1 MSADTEVKVKV
12 KTSEEVEVKE
22 PNLWKVI
29 LLNDETTTMEFVI
42 MILTTYFGMTEEQ
55 ATEMM
60 VKIHEEGS
68 AVVAVYPY
76 ELAEQKG
83 VEVTLAARRDGY
95 PLEVR
100 IEEDV

>member
-1 MSADTEVKVKV
+1 MNDTDTQVKI
-12 KTSEEVEVKE
+12 KTSEEVLVKE

-29 LLNDETTTMEFVI
+29 LLNDDTTTMEFVT

-60 VKIHEEGS
+60 IKIHEEGS

>member
-1 MSADTEVKVKV
+1 
-12 KTSEEVEVKE
+12 
-22 PNLWKVI
+22 
-29 LLNDETTTMEFVI
+29 

-60 VKIHEEGS
+60 IKIHEEGS

>member
-1 MSADTEVKVKV
+1 
-12 KTSEEVEVKE
+12 
-22 PNLWKVI
+22 
-29 LLNDETTTMEFVI
+29 
-42 MILTTYFGMTEEQ
+42 
-55 ATEMM
+55 MM
-60 VKIHEEGS
+60 VKIHEDGS

>member
-1 MSADTEVKVKV
+1 MTTEVEVEVKI

-22 PNLWKVI
+22 PSLWKVI

-42 MILTTYFGMTEEQ
+42 MILTTYFAMSEEQ
-55 ATEMM
+55 ATDMM
-60 VKIHEEGS
+60 VKIHEDGS

>member
-1 MSADTEVKVKV
+1 MTTDTEVQVKI

-42 MILTTYFGMTEEQ
+42 MIFTTYFAMSEDQ

-60 VKIHEEGS
+60 VKIHEDGS

>member
-12 KTSEEVEVKE
+12 KTSEEVLVKE

-29 LLNDETTTMEFVI
+29 LLNDETTTMEFVT

-60 VKIHEEGS
+60 IKIHEDGS
-68 AVVAVYPY
+68 AVIAVYPY

>member
-1 MSADTEVKVKV
+1 MNDTDLQVKTDTEVDLKQ
-12 KTSEEVEVKE
+12 

-29 LLNDETTTMEFVI
+29 LLNDEITTMEFVI
-42 MILTTYFGMTEEQ
+42 EVLTRFFEYTEDSAMEL
-55 ATEMM
+55 TL
-60 VKIHEEGS
+60 KIHEDGS
-68 AVVAVYPY
+68 AVAAVYPY

-83 VEVTLAARRDGY
+83 IEVTLSARQSGY